1 MSANPRPD
9 ASPPGA
15 DSAGWSSWQP
25 VPGWTGL
32 NPRCLR
38 ETLDGGQAFRWR
50 SAGENEWR
58 GIWGRHTVRLR
69 LDDAGHLLASAPSAA
84 AAAVFADLPRYLDL
98 DRDYAAAR
106 DSLPWRTD
114 PHLAR
119 CLAAFPGLRLLRQPF
134 GETLLGF
141 LCSATKQIVQIRQM
155 CDALADRL
163 GEPLPG
169 GGRAL
174 PAWPRLAEASVE
186 DLRAC
191 GLGFRA
197 RHVAGTARFL
207 AERPGWMD
215 EVEGRPY
222 AEAKEL
228 LRQLPGVGEKVADCV
243 LLFGA
248 GRWEA
253 FPVDVWILRVM
264 ETRYGLSGWSPAQT
278 AQFGRLHYGH
288 LAGYAQQYLFAWE
301 RANRAGK
308 KACIPAGPL

>member
-1 MSANPRPD
+1 MNRPPPVPPADVSAPAEWSAWQPL
-9 ASPPGA
+9 
-15 DSAGWSSWQP
+15 AGW
-25 VPGWTGL
+25 TDC

-50 SAGENEWR
+50 PTGENEWR
-58 GIWGRHTVRLR
+58 GAWGGHTARLR
-69 LDDAGHLLASAPSAA
+69 LEPDGRLLARAPLASTAATSAELS
-84 AAAVFADLPRYLDL
+84 RYLDL
-98 DRDYAAAR
+98 DRDYATER
-106 DSLPWRTD
+106 DALPWRTD

-155 CDALADRL
+155 CDALANNL

-174 PAWPRLAEASVE
+174 PTWPRLAEASDGE
-186 DLRAC
+186 LRAC

-197 RHVAGTARFL
+197 RHVANTARFL
-207 AERPGWMD
+207 AERPGWL
-215 EVEGRPY
+215 EEAESRAYP
-222 AEAKEL
+222 EAKEM

-248 GRWEA
+248 GKWEA

-264 ETRYGLSGWSPAQT
+264 ETRYGLSGWTSAQT
-278 AQFGRLHYGH
+278 AQFGRLHYGR
-288 LAGYAQQYLFAWE
+288 LAGYAQQFLFAWE
-301 RANRAGK
+301 RANRKQPYSGNHTG
-308 KACIPAGPL
+308 PA